1 MFFFC
6 NGRNHKNYFTYC
18 LFIPTNGCN
27 KKFVTP
33 IYFCL
38 FYFLK
43 QKQQVASGAA
53 DTETAQMK
61 KVSLVSSDVLNSYN
75 RAKTDALAAQP
86 VSASSSSSSAA
97 AAAASKPDQNVK
109 HFDMVLKL
117 LHCTALN

>member
-18 LFIPTNGCN
+18 LFITTNGCN
-27 KKFVTP
+27 KKFVTL

-43 QKQQVASGAA
+43 QKQQVAGAA

-97 AAAASKPDQNVK
+97 AAAASKPVQNVK

>member
-1 MFFFC
+1 
-6 NGRNHKNYFTYC
+6 
-18 LFIPTNGCN
+18 LFILFFETKTAGGN
-27 KKFVTP
+27 KNSRWWKFVTL

-43 QKQQVASGAA
+43 QKQPGAA

-97 AAAASKPDQNVK
+97 AAAASKPVQNVK